1 MNLDFI
7 KNWQVNPLV
16 KLKVK
21 ALLELKPELIGNCLW
36 IYEADGEAGLQ
47 ALLELEASKPTTI
60 SVGGGSK
67 ANIYIGC
74 RVSHGTRQT
83 SETSSRRSR
92 GKEGNRNPEWKV
104 ADASYLYDQ
113 WLPLFERAK
122 QMGESFSF
130 SSIPDGASPISF
142 RNSKSKRLFGDQG
155 LVNGA
160 YVVPTQVAGAIPTSD
175 VLHGQGPGGWL
186 VLPEAVKT
194 LALSEG
200 FVKAEPE
207 GEPPAACE
215 EAQAITPSDP
225 SDGDLLRDVEIDL
238 SF

>member
-7 KNWQVNPLV
+7 KGWEVSSII

-21 ALLELKPELIGNCLW
+21 ALLELKPELIDNCRW

-47 ALLELEASKPTTI
+47 ALLELEAPKATTI

-92 GKEGNRNPEWKV
+92 GRGGSRSPEWKV

-113 WLPLFERAK
+113 WLPLFEKAK
-122 QMGESFSF
+122 QMGDSFNF

-142 RNSKSKRLFGDQG
+142 TNSKSKRLFGEKG
-155 LVNGA
+155 LINGA
-160 YVVPTQVAGAIPTSD
+160 YLVQTQVDGGVPTNE
-175 VLHGQGPGGWL
+175 VLHGQGPEGWL
-186 VLPEAVKT
+186 VLPEIVKA
-194 LALSEG
+194 LALSKS

-207 GEPPAACE
+207 GEAPAVRE
-215 EAQAITPSDP
+215 EVTTP
-225 SDGDLLRDVEIDL
+225 SDGDILKDMEIGDL
-238 SF
+238 DF

>member
-7 KNWQVNPLV
+7 KGWEVNPLI

-21 ALLELKPELIGNCLW
+21 ALLELKPELIDSCLW
-36 IYEADGEAGLQ
+36 IHEADGEAGLQ

-113 WLPLFERAK
+113 WLPLFEKAK
-122 QMGESFSF
+122 QAGESFSF
-130 SSIPDGASPISF
+130 SSIPDGASPINF
-142 RNSKSKRLFGDQG
+142 TNSKSKRLFGNQG
-155 LVNGA
+155 LTNGA
-160 YVVPTQVAGAIPTSD
+160 YLVQTQVDGGVPTNE
-175 VLHGQGPGGWL
+175 VLHGQGPEGWL
-186 VLPEAVKT
+186 VLPETVKQ

-200 FVKAEPE
+200 FIKAEPK
-207 GEPPAACE
+207 GEPPAVCE
-215 EAQAITPSDP
+215 EVTTP
-225 SDGDLLRDVEIDL
+225 SDGDLLDDVDIEV

>member
-1 MNLDFI
+1 MNFDFI
-7 KNWQVNPLV
+7 KDWGINPLT

-21 ALLELKPELIGNCLW
+21 ALLELKPELRGNCLW

-47 ALLELEASKPTTI
+47 ALLELEAPKATTI

-74 RVSHGTRQT
+74 RVSHGTRET
-83 SETSSRRSR
+83 RETSSRRSR
-92 GKEGNRNPEWKV
+92 ERGESRNPEWKV
-104 ADASYLYDQ
+104 ADTSYLYDQ
-113 WLPLFERAK
+113 WLPLFEKAK
-122 QMGESFSF
+122 QAGESFSF

-142 RNSKSKRLFGDQG
+142 TNSKSKKLFGDQG

-160 YVVPTQVAGAIPTSD
+160 YLVRTQVDGGVPTNK
-175 VLHGQGPGGWL
+175 VLHGQGPEGWL
-186 VLPEAVKT
+186 VLPETVKA

-207 GEPPAACE
+207 GEPPAVSE
-215 EAQAITPSDP
+215 EAQVTTPSDA
-225 SDGDLLRDVEIDL
+225 DILEGMEIGDLN
-238 SF
+238 F

>member
-7 KNWQVNPLV
+7 KDWGINPLT

-21 ALLELKPELIGNCLW
+21 ALLELKPELRGNCLW

-47 ALLELEASKPTTI
+47 ALLELETSKPTTI

-83 SETSSRRSR
+83 SASSRRSR
-92 GKEGNRNPEWKV
+92 GREGNRNPEWKV

-122 QMGESFSF
+122 QMGESFNF
-130 SSIPDGASPISF
+130 SSIPDGAFPISF
-142 RNSKSKRLFGDQG
+142 TNSKSKKLFGQKG
-155 LVNGA
+155 LINGA
-160 YVVPTQVAGAIPTSD
+160 YLVQTQVDGGVPTNE
-175 VLHGQGPGGWL
+175 VLHGQGPEGWL
-186 VLPEAVKT
+186 VLPETVKQ

-200 FVKAEPE
+200 FIKAEPK
-207 GEPPAACE
+207 GEPPAVRE
-215 EAQAITPSDP
+215 EVTTP
-225 SDGDLLRDVEIDL
+225 SDGDLLDDVEIEV